1 MWECYE
7 TACVINAAGVYA
19 DVFNNMVSSQKL
31 SITPR
36 KGEYCLL
43 DKKAGD
49 FVSHTVFQLPTKMGK
64 GVLITPTVHGNL
76 LVGPTADDIEDKEGI
91 QTTAGG
97 LEKVASLAR
106 VSAADVPLHMVIT
119 SFAGLRATEKKE
131 DFVLGEA
138 KDAEGFFNA
147 AGIESP
153 GLSSAPAIGEYLAQ
167 MTAE

>member
-1 MWECYE
+1 MRTKRE
-7 TACVINAAGVYA
+7 
-19 DVFNNMVSSQKL
+19 S
-31 SITPR
+31 R
-36 KGEYCLL
+36 
-43 DKKAGD
+43 
-49 FVSHTVFQLPTKMGK
+49 QLP
-64 GVLITPTVHGNL
+64 
-76 LVGPTADDIEDKEGI
+76 
-91 QTTAGG
+91 GG

-119 SFAGLRATEKKE
+119 SFAGLRATEKNE

-167 MTAE
+167 MTAEYLHAKRRTILSAQGRIFPTWRRPPRRKWQS